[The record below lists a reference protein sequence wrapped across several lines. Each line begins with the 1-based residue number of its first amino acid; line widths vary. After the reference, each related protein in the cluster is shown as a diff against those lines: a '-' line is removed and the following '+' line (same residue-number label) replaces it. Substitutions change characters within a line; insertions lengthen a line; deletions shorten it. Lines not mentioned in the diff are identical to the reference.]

1 MAVLAVPFV
10 ILYNY
15 LIINNYNL
23 VSVTQLVLLST
34 IKSTI
39 WDSQPD
45 HMKKQNAPDSG
56 QAFFV
61 PELTGPGL
69 AQRLENKGE
78 IDLDSINYTDSKS
91 G

>member
-1 MAVLAVPFV
+1 MVRHVRSPVAQGQGMRSGASSIP
-10 ILYNY
+10 
-15 LIINNYNL
+15 
-23 VSVTQLVLLST
+23 TG
-34 IKSTI
+34 
-39 WDSQPD
+39 SQE
-45 HMKKQNAPDSG
+45 KQNAPDSG

-61 PELTGPGL
+61 PDLTGPGL